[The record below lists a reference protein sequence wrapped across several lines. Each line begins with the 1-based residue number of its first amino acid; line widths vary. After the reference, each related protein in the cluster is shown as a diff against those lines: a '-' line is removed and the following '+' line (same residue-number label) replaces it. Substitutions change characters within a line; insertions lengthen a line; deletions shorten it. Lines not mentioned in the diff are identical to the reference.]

1 MYNSGFFST
10 TATYEYDTVFE
21 YEPFLQAG
29 PQSAHDQTTDPRLK
43 NIQTQATSWDRLEPA
58 ACINA
63 YATEF
68 LTTRRNLVAVISA
81 NEQSPTN
88 TSVQEVVS
96 NAFEFSIK
104 SPGAVDPYAWICDTP
119 DGDSRYEFDQAEMEP
134 SFHCSSKVSK
144 VRTHSDSWQWKM
156 WDIKY
161 CLSEPVEGKSSLNFN
176 LPIIV
181 VVILCN
187 MGKSLLMFF
196 VAFGIKDDPLVTI
209 GDAVGSFLKC
219 NDPTA
224 EGMCLVSKE
233 DIEADECVH
242 FHRGLIDFNDDAP
255 DGSTGFSWLS
265 NEKPEPIR
273 YQPSVKRWLKAAS
286 GPRWWA
292 CALLP
297 VPRYPP

>member
-1 MYNSGFFST
+1 MPPSFSPLAETWLLSSLPINNLRRIPLSKRWFRTHSNSASN
-10 TATYEYDTVFE
+10 
-21 YEPFLQAG
+21 LQV
-29 PQSAHDQTTDPRLK
+29 PL
-43 NIQTQATSWDRLEPA
+43 ILM
-58 ACINA
+58 
-63 YATEF
+63 
-68 LTTRRNLVAVISA
+68 
-81 NEQSPTN
+81 
-88 TSVQEVVS
+88 
-96 NAFEFSIK
+96 
-104 SPGAVDPYAWICDTP
+104 PGYVTP
-119 DGDSRYEFDQAEMEP
+119 DGDSRDEFDQAEMEP
-134 SFHCSSKVSK
+134 SFYCSSKVSK
-144 VRTHSDSWQWKM
+144 VRTHSDRWQWKM

-176 LPIIV
+176 LSIIV

-187 MGKSLLMFF
+187 MGKSPLMFF
-196 VAFGIKDDPLVTI
+196 VAIGIKDDPLVTI

-219 NDPTA
+219 NDPTT

-242 FHRGLIDFNDDAP
+242 FHRGLIDLNDDAP